1 MRTKIAAILALLN
14 FVFLPVII
22 KCQTVIQYDKN
33 PSQFVKPLVGTK
45 GEGNT
50 YPGAV
55 APFGMIQI
63 SPDTDD
69 NLWETASGYEYADS
83 AILGFSL
90 THFSGTGIPDLG
102 DFRFMPQIGKP
113 WFVQGPKSNPDS
125 GYSSAYKHAD
135 EVAKAGYYSVKLS
148 DNHVKVECTAADRA
162 GMLRF
167 TFPKTDSASILIDLA
182 QTLMWDAVWSNV
194 RVIND
199 STVTGYH
206 IVNGWAKDR
215 QMYFAAV
222 FSKPLDNLVIMNDG
236 KPVVYNG
243 YRFRSSFEAS
253 GKNLQF
259 LAHFKTKDQ
268 EKILVKVSVSAV
280 STQNALENLT
290 TELKGKSF
298 ENIVSETQAKWDR
311 ELSKMQVE
319 GSTELKET
327 FYTALYHTFLTPM
340 LYEDVNGDY
349 RGLDHNVHKT
359 GGGNNY
365 AVFSL
370 WDTYRATH
378 PLFCLVQPTRNA
390 DMINSML
397 AHYDQSVEH
406 LLPVWSLQGNETW
419 CMIGYH
425 AVPVIVDAMMKD
437 LPGFDYQRAYNAM
450 KTTALNPNYDNVKT
464 YSQLGW
470 VPFDKENESV
480 SKTLEYAF
488 DDFCIAQAA
497 GKLGM
502 KNDSVVFMQRA
513 ESYKNLFDPKMQ
525 LMRGRDSQGQWRT
538 PFNSHEYVQGGDF
551 TEATSWQY
559 SWYVPQDIDGLIDLY
574 GSPKAF
580 TQKLDSLFTFN
591 DNSSE
596 NMDDVQGRIGEYW
609 HGNEPSHHIIYLYD
623 FAGKP
628 YKTQE
633 LLHKVIKDQ
642 YGNQPG
648 SLTGNDDCGQ
658 MSAWYLFSVIG
669 FYPVCP
675 GSNYYAIGSPGA
687 PSVKINFENG
697 SSFQMKALN
706 LSDRNIYIQKVTLN
720 GKPWNKPYLGY
731 SDIKNG
737 GEIIFEMGAKPNL
750 KWGNDVKINELNMT
764 Q

>member
-1 MRTKIAAILALLN
+1 
-14 FVFLPVII
+14 
-22 KCQTVIQYDKN
+22 
-33 PSQFVKPLVGTK
+33 
-45 GEGNT
+45 
-50 YPGAV
+50 
-55 APFGMIQI
+55 
-63 SPDTDD
+63 
-69 NLWETASGYEYADS
+69 
-83 AILGFSL
+83 
-90 THFSGTGIPDLG
+90 
-102 DFRFMPQIGKP
+102 
-113 WFVQGPKSNPDS
+113 
-125 GYSSAYKHAD
+125 
-135 EVAKAGYYSVKLS
+135 
-148 DNHVKVECTAADRA
+148 
-162 GMLRF
+162 MLRF

-206 IVNGWAKDR
+206 IVNGWAKER
-215 QMYFAAV
+215 HMYFAAV
-222 FSKPLDNLVIMNDG
+222 FSKPLDNIVIMNDG
-236 KPVVYNG
+236 KPVIYNG
-243 YRFRSSFEAS
+243 YRFRSNSES
-253 GKNLQF
+253 TGKNLQF
-259 LAHFKTKDQ
+259 LACFKTGDQ
-268 EKILVKVSVSAV
+268 EQITVKVGISAI
-280 STQNALENLT
+280 STQNALDNLNF
-290 TELKGKSF
+290 ELTGKTF
-298 ENIVSETQAKWDR
+298 ENIVAETQEKWDK
-311 ELSKMQVE
+311 ELSKLQVE
-319 GSTELKET
+319 GDNTLKET

-340 LYEDVNGDY
+340 LFEDANGEY
-349 RGLDHNVHKT
+349 RGLDHNIHKAT
-359 GGGNNY
+359 GKNY

-378 PLFCLVQPTRNA
+378 PLFCLIQPSRNA

-397 AHYDQSVEH
+397 SHYDQSVEH

-425 AVPVIVDAMMKD
+425 AVPVIADAMMKD
-437 LPGFDYQRAYNAM
+437 LPGFDYLRAYEAM
-450 KTTALNPNYDNVKT
+450 KATALNPNYDNVKT
-464 YSQLGW
+464 YSELGW

-502 KNDSVVFMQRA
+502 KSDSALFMQRA
-513 ESYKNLFDPKMQ
+513 ESYKNLFDPKLQ

-559 SWYVPQDIDGLIDLY
+559 SWYVPQDIKGLIDLY
-574 GSPKAF
+574 GNSNAF

-623 FAGKP
+623 FTGKP

-633 LLHKVIKDQ
+633 LVHNVIRNQ
-642 YGNQPG
+642 YGNQPA

-658 MSAWYLFSVIG
+658 MSAWYLFSVMG

-675 GSNYYAIGSPGA
+675 GSNYYAIGSPCA
-687 PSVKINFENG
+687 PLVKINFENG
-697 SSFQMKALN
+697 RSFQIKALN
-706 LSDRNIYIQKVTLN
+706 LSDKNIYIQKVTLN
-720 GKPWNKPYLGY
+720 GKIWNKPYIGY
-731 SDIKNG
+731 HDIING
-737 GEIIFEMGAKPNL
+737 GELIFEMGAKPNL
-750 KWGNDVKINELNMT
+750 KWGKDVDLNELNVMK
-764 Q
+764 

>member
-1 MRTKIAAILALLN
+1 MRTKIAAILTFLSCI
-14 FVFLPVII
+14 FLPLILNS
-22 KCQTVIQYDKN
+22 QSAIQFDKN

-69 NLWETASGYEYADS
+69 NLWETASGYEYSDS

-102 DFRFMPQIGKP
+102 DFRFVPQIGKP

-125 GYSSAYKHAD
+125 GYSSRFSHAD
-135 EVAKAGYYSVKLS
+135 EVALAGYYSVKLS
-148 DNHVKVECTAADRA
+148 DNNVKVECTAADRA

-206 IVNGWAKDR
+206 IVNGWAKER
-215 QMYFAAV
+215 HMYFAAV
-222 FSKPLDNLVIMNDG
+222 FSKPLNNLVIMSDG
-236 KPVVYNG
+236 KPVIYNG
-243 YRFRSSFEAS
+243 YRFRSSLEAT

-259 LAHFKTKDQ
+259 LAYLKTKDQ
-268 EKILVKVSVSAV
+268 EQITVKVGISAI
-280 STQNALENLT
+280 STQNALDNMNVELT
-290 TELKGKSF
+290 GKAF

-311 ELSKMQVE
+311 ELSKLQLA
-319 GSTELKET
+319 GSSELKET

-340 LYEDVNGDY
+340 LYEDANGDY
-349 RGLDHNVHKT
+349 RGLDHNIHKAN
-359 GGGNNY
+359 GKNY

-378 PLFCLVQPTRNA
+378 PLFCLIQPSRNA

-425 AVPVIVDAMMKD
+425 AVPVISDAIMKD
-437 LPGFDYQRAYNAM
+437 IPGFDYERAYNAI
-450 KTTALNPNYDNVKT
+450 KATALNPNYDNVKK
-464 YSQLGW
+464 YSELGW

-497 GKLGM
+497 AKLGM
-502 KNDSVVFMQRA
+502 KHDSALFMQRA
-513 ESYKNLFDPKMQ
+513 KSYKNIFDPNLR
-525 LMRGRDSQGQWRT
+525 LMRGRDSHGQWRA
-538 PFNSHEYVQGGDF
+538 PFNSHEYAQGGDF

-559 SWYVPQDIDGLIDLY
+559 TWYVPQDIKGLIDLY
-574 GSPKAF
+574 GNEKAF

-633 LLHKVIKDQ
+633 LVHNVIKNQ

-658 MSAWYLFSVIG
+658 MSAWYLFSVMG

-675 GSNYYAIGSPGA
+675 GSNYYAIGSPCA
-687 PSVKINFENG
+687 PEVKINFENG
-697 SSFQMKALN
+697 RSFQIKAIN
-706 LSDRNIYIQKVTLN
+706 LSDKNIYIQKVTLN

-731 SDIKNG
+731 HDIING
-737 GEIIFEMGAKPNL
+737 GELIFEMGAKPNL
-750 KWGNDVKINELNMT
+750 KWGKDVDLNELNVMK
-764 Q
+764 